1 LRLHIAIAI
10 AVLLLL
16 SPLARLPPAPGSGGE
31 ALAHE
36 PGPGPLAFDNE
47 TVYHGNL
54 VVNGTRKLVIRNVNF
69 TLFGSIIAKD
79 HATVIVENA
88 ILILNLTEMYQYNI
102 TMMDYSNLTIRNSL
116 VRSASDVFLFNL
128 YLFNETRAYF
138 EEAMFENSLEWYGSA
153 EVVVKNSRVRWVTC
167 YGSVVVNVTNSE
179 VQIALS
185 ASDNARVWLWETR
198 AAMLLALSRAT
209 LVAVDCVVFGLGIRC
224 YHDATVWLINVT
236 GPDGAKPD
244 ISFRMAEEAVAYV
257 AWHVRSIVVLEGR
270 PVEGADVVVFFPNGS
285 TAARGLTNEHGEI
298 AFDLLECVMRP
309 SGPQY
314 VGNYTLRASYGQLLG
329 EAKVE
334 VRGNVDVHIDLLATL
349 VITCLDGDGEPV
361 GGVRLELSRLA
372 PQAPSRVRTSTTNAS
387 GMCTFVLL
395 GPGSYVARAY
405 LMGVEVGSAS
415 PIEIT
420 SIRVYELVL
429 SCAINDL
436 IISVVDQGGSP
447 IEGAHVVLA
456 LPNGTEIADAST
468 NASGTAIFEN
478 IPARNY
484 TIYVEAEG
492 FSKASL
498 EVSLEHEDQLE
509 IIKLEPVQPE
519 RPLPPTSLLI
529 GGIIAAC
536 AIPLLAILILKKRRK
551 AGTGGAEEASTS
563 S

>member
-10 AVLLLL
+10 AVLLL
-16 SPLARLPPAPGSGGE
+16 SPLARLPPTLRSGGE

-36 PGPGPLAFDNE
+36 IGPSPLAFDNE
-47 TVYHGNL
+47 TVHYGDL
-54 VVNGTRKLVIRNVNF
+54 VVNGTRRLVIRDVNF

-79 HATVIVENA
+79 HASVIIENA
-88 ILILNLTEMYQYNI
+88 LLTLNLTEKDQYNI
-102 TMMDYSNLTIRNSL
+102 TIRDYSNLTIRNSL
-116 VRSASDVFLFNL
+116 VRSASGVYLFNL
-128 YLFNETRAYF
+128 YLFNETKAYF
-138 EEAMFENSLEWYGSA
+138 EEARFENSLEWYGSA
-153 EVVVKNSRVRWVTC
+153 KVIVKNSRVRWVTC

-185 ASDNARVWLWETR
+185 ASDNARVWLWNTR
-198 AAMLLALSRAT
+198 AAMLSALLRAE
-209 LVAVDCVVFGLGIRC
+209 LKAVDCVVSELGIKC
-224 YHDATVWLINVT
+224 YDDARVWLINVT

-244 ISFRMAEEAVAYV
+244 ISLRMAKKAVVYV
-257 AWHVRSIVVLEGR
+257 AWHVRSTVVLEGE
-270 PVEGADVVVFFPNGS
+270 PVKGADVVAFFPNGS
-285 TAARGLTNEHGEI
+285 VAARGMTNEHGEI
-298 AFDLLECVMRP
+298 AFDLLECVVRS
-309 SGPQY
+309 SGPRY

-329 EAKVE
+329 EVEVE
-334 VRGNVDVHIDLLATL
+334 VRENMEALIELLATL

-372 PQAPSRVRTSTTNAS
+372 PQAPSQVRTSTTNAS

-395 GPGSYVARAY
+395 SSGSYVARAY

-429 SCAINDL
+429 SCAIYDL